1 MLYIYIYHIYTYII
15 YILYVYVYVYIS
27 TDLSRFNL
35 FSPEKKGFLTFSG
48 GIEMWHWTKMG

>member
-35 FSPEKKGFLTFSG
+35 FSPENQRFSDVFRG
-48 GIEMWHWTKMG
+48 YRNVALD